1 MEVDNVPISHL
12 GSQASPVPV
21 VQDLPEA
28 QGHGSLFPTD
38 LPKSKAF
45 YRQLP
50 CTHTSI
56 RAMKTPCFEGRSW
69 RYSLEPP
76 CSVHTRSTEHT
87 QSLGMPQPFA
97 CRNFHPQVPK
107 SAGTSLPRRKL
118 PHSSQGLQTRAAK
131 EVKKNH
137 RSVGVC
143 ILIVSSKSK
152 HMEMAHKVYRF
163 RMKNL
168 QLAVLGCTSIV
179 LQHREEP
186 SIAGVCPTREFVLHH
201 VHPCS
206 TRWGIDAMPL
216 CPSRG
221 KNLPHHPQYL
231 PTPQANE

>member
-1 MEVDNVPISHL
+1 MGCVQVNPTAPKAKAPPVKPKALSSWNLSPISPISEHMEVDKVPISHL

-69 RYSLEPP
+69 RCSLEPP

-87 QSLGMPQPFA
+87 QNLGMPQPFA

-107 SAGTSLPRRKL
+107 SAGTSLLRRKL

-131 EVKKNH
+131 EVQKII
-137 RSVGVC
+137 GVSER
-143 ILIVSSKSK
+143 V
-152 HMEMAHKVYRF
+152 
-163 RMKNL
+163 N
-168 QLAVLGCTSIV
+168 
-179 LQHREEP
+179 
-186 SIAGVCPTREFVLHH
+186 
-201 VHPCS
+201 
-206 TRWGIDAMPL
+206 
-216 CPSRG
+216 
-221 KNLPHHPQYL
+221 
-231 PTPQANE
+231 